1 MTKYQKPNLAKA
13 SGQIVNTLIPFL
25 ACWVAMYFLYDIS
38 IWLTVPLMLI
48 GGGLVMRIF
57 ILFHDCGH
65 QSFFKSR
72 RANDYWGYITGVLT
86 FTPYRFWHWEHGIH
100 HSTAGDLD
108 RRAEGDVWTMTV

>member
-1 MTKYQKPNLAKA
+1 VNNQPTIEKEDLYQDPRQWRKIVTKYQKPSLAKA
-13 SGQIVNTLIPFL
+13 SWQIVNTLIPFV

-65 QSFFKSR
+65 QSFLK
-72 RANDYWGYITGVLT
+72 
-86 FTPYRFWHWEHGIH
+86 
-100 HSTAGDLD
+100 
-108 RRAEGDVWTMTV
+108 